1 MTNKKKPFTVIL
13 RYPEWV
19 IADSFNQYYNC
30 CVLATTPRKAI
41 KAAHKLAVK
50 SAEEAGFEHDD
61 YDTFTCVA
69 VFEGDHD
76 NINPE

>member
-1 MTNKKKPFTVIL
+1 MKNKKKPFTVIL

-19 IADSFNQYYNC
+19 IANSFNRYYNC
-30 CVLATTPRKAI
+30 CVLATTPRKALV
-41 KAAHKLAVK
+41 AAYKLAIK
-50 SAEEAGFEHDD
+50 SSNDAGFTYDD
-61 YDTFTCVA
+61 CDSFTCVA